1 VIEDVGPQKILIL
14 GHRKINCLV
23 LRTLHLNATGG
34 YFSFFLTASLVT
46 RKVRA
51 YTSVALIP
59 DQEKLTR
66 CQRFDLESGSPGGYM
81 PTRRDVLKAS
91 LLASAAVAAAKGISP
106 FYVGMNAVPR
116 YSGQLI
122 DEDTLVFP
130 VSGAGR
136 DRLLLDFGW
145 RFHFGHA
152 DNPSQDFG
160 FGSSSGGNFQ
170 KSGNFMP
177 AGAIA
182 FDDSDW
188 RSLDLPHDW
197 AVELPFQNDPDLS
210 SKGFYPLGRKY
221 PATSVGWYR
230 RVFELPAEDAGK
242 RITIEFDG
250 AYRETMVVFNGF
262 YLGHHSGGYDPF
274 TFDVS
279 DFAYLGQRNVL
290 LVRVDATQS
299 DGWFYEGAGIYR
311 HVWLVKTNPLHVK
324 QWGTFVR
331 SQVRADEAS
340 LSILTEVSNHG
351 NAGRDARVLSIILD
365 PSGQPVGKHA
375 AAFAS
380 IPAGAEQSYRQEI
393 VVKRPGL
400 WSLEERLIY
409 KLVTEVQAEGQVVDR
424 YETPFGIRTTEFD
437 AEKGLLLNGKSVKLK
452 GTCNHQDHAGVGAAL
467 PDAVQNY
474 RIRKLQEMGCNS
486 IRTSHNPPTPELLDA
501 CDQKGMLV
509 FDETRMMSS
518 NPEGLSQFEN
528 LVRRDRNH
536 PSVLMWSMG
545 NEEGQANTARGT
557 LILTAMKAV
566 ATRHDGSRP
575 VSIAPAGAIG
585 TGGLAVCDVAGYNYM
600 DPGAEAFHKAHPD
613 KPVMGTETVSA
624 VGTRGI
630 YVTDRA
636 RGFVSSYDPYTTTGR
651 ASAEGWWRFCN
662 ERPWLSGGFV
672 WTGFDYRGEPSPYGW
687 PNISSQYGII
697 DTCGFPKNSFYYYQ
711 SWWAT
716 KPVLHLFPHWNWPG
730 MEGKEIA
737 VWAYSNLDRVEL
749 FLNGQNLGAKDVK
762 RDSHVAWI
770 VKYAPGFI
778 EAQGWKD
785 GKQVMTTRRET
796 TDSAAKLLVHADRE
810 EVSADGEDVAM
821 FGVEVQDADGRT
833 VPITDNEVTFRVSG
847 AGKLIGVGNGDPTD
861 HASDKGTSRKAFS
874 GFCMALVQSSNTAG
888 VITVQATSPGLA
900 PASVTIRARPV
911 KLRPQVPVWQR
922 EVPSGPGITG
932 LWRPVPA
939 PVGSSDSFISTLVGI
954 NTVFVLRQYGGKLK
968 GTVEGS
974 GGFFGGDDVP
984 SPIVDGTVAGDR
996 VAFKSGN
1003 SNFAGTVNADRI
1015 ELQRSVNLPW
1025 ETPTPPKEEPG
1036 RPAIGPAPDGSDPS
1050 IDISWQMPSSIPVAL
1065 RRVER

>member
-1 VIEDVGPQKILIL
+1 
-14 GHRKINCLV
+14 
-23 LRTLHLNATGG
+23 
-34 YFSFFLTASLVT
+34 
-46 RKVRA
+46 
-51 YTSVALIP
+51 
-59 DQEKLTR
+59 
-66 CQRFDLESGSPGGYM
+66 M

-91 LLASAAVAAAKGISP
+91 LLAPAAVAAARGIRP
-106 FYVGMNAVPR
+106 FDLAMNTAP
-116 YSGQLI
+116 
-122 DEDTLVFP
+122 EDSAPLTADTTLAP
-130 VSGAGR
+130 PTPGAGR
-136 DRLLLDFGW
+136 ERLLFDFGW

-152 DNPSQDFG
+152 DDTSKDFG
-160 FGSSSGGNFQ
+160 FGSSSVGNFQ
-170 KSGNFMP
+170 KTGNFMP
-177 AGAIA
+177 ACAIA

-188 RSLDLPHDW
+188 RGLDLPHDW

-230 RVFELPAEDAGK
+230 RVLDLPGEDAGK

-262 YLGHHSGGYDPF
+262 YIGRHSGGYDPF

-279 DFAYLGQRNVL
+279 DFAYFGQRNVL

-324 QWGTFVR
+324 QWGTFVK
-331 SQVRADEAS
+331 SQVHPGEAS

-351 NAGRDARVLSIILD
+351 AAARDARVISTVLD
-365 PSGQPVGKHA
+365 PSGQAVGKHA
-375 AAFAS
+375 AAPAS
-380 IPAGAEQSYRQEI
+380 IPAGSELSYRQEI
-393 VVKRPGL
+393 VVKQPLL
-400 WSLEERLIY
+400 WSLEDRHLY
-409 KLVTEVQAEGQVVDR
+409 KLVTEVQADGQVVDR
-424 YETPFGIRTTEFD
+424 CETPFGIRTAEFD
-437 AEKGLLLNGKSVKLK
+437 AEKGLLVNGKSVKLK

-467 PDAVQNY
+467 PDAVQYY
-474 RIRKLQEMGCNS
+474 RVSKLQEMGSNS

-501 CDQKGMLV
+501 CDQMGMLV

-518 NPEGLSQFEN
+518 NSEGLSQFEN

-536 PSVLMWSMG
+536 PSVFMWSMG

-566 ATRHDGSRP
+566 ANRHDGSRP

-585 TGGLAVCDVAGYNYM
+585 TGGLAVGDVAGYNYM
-600 DPGAEAFHKAHPD
+600 DPGAEEFHKKHPE

-636 RGFVSSYDPYTTTGR
+636 KGFVSSYDPYTTTGR

-662 ERPWLSGGFV
+662 ARPWLSGGFI
-672 WTGFDYRGEPSPYGW
+672 WTGFDYRGEPSPYQW

-697 DTCGFPKNSFYYYQ
+697 DTCGFPKDSFYYYQ
-711 SWWAT
+711 SWWTA

-749 FLNGQNLGAKDVK
+749 FLNGLSLGAKDVRK
-762 RDSHVAWI
+762 DSHVAWI
-770 VKYAPGFI
+770 VKYAPGSL
-778 EAQGWKD
+778 EARGWKD
-785 GKQVMTTRRET
+785 GKQVMTTRRDT
-796 TDSAAKLLVHADRE
+796 TGAAAKLVLRADRG

-821 FGVEVQDADGRT
+821 FAVEVQDAQGRT
-833 VPITDNEVTFRVSG
+833 VPITENEVTFRVAG

-861 HASDKGTSRKAFS
+861 HAPDKGTSRKAFS
-874 GFCMALVQSSNTAG
+874 GFCMALVQSSKAAG
-888 VITVQATSPGLA
+888 KITVEATSAGLA
-900 PASVTIRARPV
+900 SSTMTMAAKPVT
-911 KLRPQVPVWQR
+911 LRPQVAGWER
-922 EVPSGPGITG
+922 EVPSGSGVTG
-932 LWRPVPA
+932 LWRPVLASAGP
-939 PVGSSDSFISTLVGI
+939 SDDFISMIVGV
-954 NTVFVLRQYGGKLK
+954 NTVFTLRQDGSKLT
-968 GTVEGS
+968 GTVEG
-974 GGFFGGDDVP
+974 GAGFFGGDDVP
-984 SPIVDGTVAGDR
+984 SPIVEGRVTGDR

-1003 SNFAGTVNADRI
+1003 SNFTGMLKGDRI

-1050 IDISWQMPSSIPVAL
+1050 IDVSWQMPSSIPVVL
-1065 RRVER
+1065 HRVER